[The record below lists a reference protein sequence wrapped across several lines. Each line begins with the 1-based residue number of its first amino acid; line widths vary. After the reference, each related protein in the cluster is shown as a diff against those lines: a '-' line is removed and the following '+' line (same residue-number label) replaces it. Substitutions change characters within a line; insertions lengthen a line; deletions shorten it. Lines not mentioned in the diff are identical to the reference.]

1 MGAPC
6 VLASRRPSLASR
18 RAIITLG
25 ARNCADLLHVVRH
38 LALEPLVH
46 VGADDADRVD
56 AERGTD
62 RELRELVAH
71 AQLGQLLGVP
81 ANEEE
86 PAEVTAVRLEEDGLE
101 ALDLAFLLQ
110 AGVPPDRLVEE
121 LDGLALSPAYGV
133 AEADEQAGIC
143 HVPHLLLGRAEHDRA
158 RGATRRG

>member
-46 VGADDADRVD
+46 VRADDADRID
-56 AERGTD
+56 AERCTD

-86 PAEVTAVRLEEDGLE
+86 PAEVASVRLEEDRLE

-110 AGVPPDRLVEE
+110 TGVPPDRLVEE
-121 LDGLALSPAYGV
+121 LDRLILPAAYRI
-133 AEADEQAGIC
+133 AEADEEAGIR
-143 HVPHLLLGRAEHDRA
+143 HVPHLLARSLAALHGRL
-158 RGATRRG
+158 RRCE